1 MHRAAVDPPFGT
13 GSGTMDAPEISVV
26 MPVYNVASFL
36 AESIESI
43 LRQTTADF
51 EFVIVDDGSTDG
63 SGVRVGSRRVFS
75 KADTIVDSLDRID
88 RFLTKW
94 VVQR

>member
-1 MHRAAVDPPFGT
+1 MRAPKESPT
-13 GSGTMDAPEISVV
+13 PRLGSARLLRSVPLSPERTCADVERSA
-26 MPVYNVASFL
+26 ASCYQPDVEIRR
-36 AESIESI
+36 A
-43 LRQTTADF
+43 TP
-51 EFVIVDDGSTDG
+51 
-63 SGVRVGSRRVFS
+63 SRRVFS

>member
-1 MHRAAVDPPFGT
+1 MN
-13 GSGTMDAPEISVV
+13 APEISVV